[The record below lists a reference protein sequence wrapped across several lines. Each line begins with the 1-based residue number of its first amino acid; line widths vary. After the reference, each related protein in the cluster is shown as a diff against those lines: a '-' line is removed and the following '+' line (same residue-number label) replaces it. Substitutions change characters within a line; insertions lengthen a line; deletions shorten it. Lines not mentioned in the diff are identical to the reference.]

1 MAAALCGAA
10 AGVLAYVA
18 VEAVQ
23 AALRALGSREST
35 HRSSAGLGCETRTRG
50 LAGRPGDSCWCGN
63 PLTDSPRRAHV
74 ATQIRR
80 WCAECGRWN

>member
-23 AALRALGSREST
+23 AALRALHAREST
-35 HRSSAGLGCETRTRG
+35 RPSGLGCETRRG
-50 LAGRPGDSCWCGN
+50 GSAGRPGDSCWCGN
-63 PLTDSPRRAHV
+63 SLTDSPRRAHV